1 MDPYADHTAAKDA
14 DGNVT
19 AVLVATRDATEEKR
33 REQKQEDALR
43 DALAAAEH
51 ANKAKTVFLNSMSHD
66 IRTPMNAIIGFTALA
81 TAHIDNIDLVKE
93 YLKKISVSGQHLLS
107 LINDILDMSR
117 IESGTVKLDNTEV
130 HLPDVLHDLR
140 TIIQGNISAKQ
151 LDLYIDTQDV
161 HHEDIITDKLR

>member
-1 MDPYADHTAAKDA
+1 MPCAMHW
-14 DGNVT
+14 
-19 AVLVATRDATEEKR
+19 R
-33 REQKQEDALR
+33 RR
-43 DALAAAEH
+43 
-51 ANKAKTVFLNSMSHD
+51 NTPIRPRPVSLNSMSHD

-130 HLPDVLHDLR
+130 HLPDVPARPTHNHSR
-140 TIIQGNISAKQ
+140 QYQRQTA
-151 LDLYIDTQDV
+151 
-161 HHEDIITDKLR
+161 

>member
-1 MDPYADHTAAKDA
+1 MH
-14 DGNVT
+14 V
-19 AVLVATRDATEEKR
+19 
-33 REQKQEDALR
+33 
-43 DALAAAEH
+43 AAAEH

-117 IESGTVKLDNTEV
+117 IEAGKVELEQKDVQSVKSWTAAL
-130 HLPDVLHDLR
+130 
-140 TIIQGNISAKQ
+140 
-151 LDLYIDTQDV
+151 
-161 HHEDIITDKLR
+161 

>member
-1 MDPYADHTAAKDA
+1 
-14 DGNVT
+14 
-19 AVLVATRDATEEKR
+19 
-33 REQKQEDALR
+33 
-43 DALAAAEH
+43 
-51 ANKAKTVFLNSMSHD
+51 MSHD

-140 TIIQGNISAKQ
+140 TIIQGNISAKS
-151 LDLYIDTQDV
+151 LTFTSTRRMCTTRILSPISCA
-161 HHEDIITDKLR
+161 